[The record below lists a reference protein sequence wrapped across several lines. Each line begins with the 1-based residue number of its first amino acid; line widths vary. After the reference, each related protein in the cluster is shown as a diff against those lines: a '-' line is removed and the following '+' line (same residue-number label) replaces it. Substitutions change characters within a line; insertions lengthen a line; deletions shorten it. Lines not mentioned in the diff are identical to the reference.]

1 MDCLEVMIRFNE
13 LAAWMEGG
21 RGDQSP
27 QPHTHTALLSLS
39 LDNGGSFF
47 EHVMSSTVATA
58 GSE

>member
-1 MDCLEVMIRFNE
+1 MD
-13 LAAWMEGG
+13 GG
-21 RGDQSP
+21 REGRP
-27 QPHTHTALLSLS
+27 ITAATHTHTALLSLS